1 MRKRKSTRPNPG
13 SPARWKITRGSR
25 AFVSLLML
33 VVMCACEART
43 READSIPECTSYA
56 ASARTCLGPRVADR
70 LSASYSTP
78 PADATARAALRE
90 QCSTAHDQLRL
101 SCR

>member
-1 MRKRKSTRPNPG
+1 MRRCKSNRPNP
-13 SPARWKITRGSR
+13 SDLARRKITRGSR
-25 AFVSLLML
+25 AFVSLLLL
-33 VVMCACEART
+33 VVLCACEARS

-56 ASARTCLGPRVADR
+56 ATARTCLGARVGDR
-70 LSASYSTP
+70 LSESYSTP